1 MPLLEQVLEHNPDT
15 VKIVLKNLPLGFHKQ
30 ATPAALAALA
40 AGNQGKYWEYHDA
53 LFDASKLSPQV
64 ISDIAVQL
72 GLNIEQFTK
81 DMNSPQIRQKLAQDL
96 NDAKEAGVTGTPTI
110 FINGTRL
117 KNRNLP
123 AIQAIID
130 EELGKKAK

>member
-1 MPLLEQVLEHNPDT
+1 MLEHNPDT
-15 VKIVLKNLPLGFHKQ
+15 VKIVLKNMPLGFHKE

-40 AGNQGKYWEYHDA
+40 AGNQGKYWEFHDA
-53 LFDASKLSPQV
+53 LFDAPKLSTEV
-64 ISDIAVQL
+64 INDIAVQL

-81 DMNSPQIRQKLAQDL
+81 DMNSPQIRQKLIQDL

-117 KNRNLP
+117 KDRNLP

-130 EELGKKAK
+130 KELGKKAN

>member
-1 MPLLEQVLEHNPDT
+1 VPLLEQVLEHNPDT